1 MCNLEY
7 PKLLYIIIVN
17 FELPIAWGRSMAQGF
32 VQGCGNQEKY
42 LKKKAQKHVQQAPAL
57 QSGTLPHV
65 FVDER
70 HGALPSPN
78 CLYFLSNLHSFRT
91 LRTNPKDNFWPA
103 NQMLT

>member
-57 QSGTLPHV
+57 
-65 FVDER
+65 
-70 HGALPSPN
+70 
-78 CLYFLSNLHSFRT
+78 
-91 LRTNPKDNFWPA
+91 
-103 NQMLT
+103 